1 MRLRSERGEGR
12 LGGFIVLALIVAAAY
27 AAWNVAPVYMD
38 HYGFVDKVNEIART
52 PRYRAPTDEKILDM
66 LLKEVRERRLDPYI
80 KTSNFQ
86 VITTETSRRIRLR
99 YEREAQVLPGWKKVI
114 QFDFTADQ
122 PLV

>member
-52 PRYRAPTDEKILDM
+52 PRYRA
-66 LLKEVRERRLDPYI
+66 RRAAGRRR
-80 KTSNFQ
+80 SR
-86 VITTETSRRIRLR
+86 SRR
-99 YEREAQVLPGWKKVI
+99 E
-114 QFDFTADQ
+114 T
-122 PLV
+122 